1 MDYRPNNWEN
11 LYKEACQREH
21 LEDVS
26 LTKTTFEA
34 GADAMLDALKPLL
47 VTTYAHLSGTRV
59 RMGVPLDS
67 ETVLDHSINSI
78 KMILGL

>member
-1 MDYRPNNWEN
+1 MDYRPDHWET
-11 LYKEACQREH
+11 LYQEACQREH

-26 LTKTTFEA
+26 LTRTTFEA
-34 GADAMLDALKPLL
+34 GADAMLAALKPLL
-47 VTTYAHLSGTRV
+47 VTIYAQLSGTRV

-78 KMILGL
+78 RKILGL

>member
-1 MDYRPNNWEN
+1 MDYRPDQWET
-11 LYKEACQREH
+11 LYQAACREEH

-26 LTKTTFEA
+26 LTRTTFEA
-34 GADAMLDALKPLL
+34 GADAMLAALKPLL
-47 VTTYAHLSGTRV
+47 VTIYAQLAGTRV

-78 KMILGL
+78 KKILGL